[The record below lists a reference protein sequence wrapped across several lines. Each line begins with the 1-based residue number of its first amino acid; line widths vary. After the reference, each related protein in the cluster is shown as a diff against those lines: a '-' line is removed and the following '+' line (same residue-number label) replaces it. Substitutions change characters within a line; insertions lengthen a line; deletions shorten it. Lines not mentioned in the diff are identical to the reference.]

1 MGPLNKEN
9 LTRCSLTLLSAIL
22 IVLSFP
28 PYGIYPL
35 IWVALIPWFFSLNRT
50 KTWKQAFAQGVLLSF
65 LMTVIGFYWVASV
78 LKEFAELPSWLAI
91 IGLCL
96 FGLIGQPQFLV
107 FAPIFRY
114 LKNKSTESPS
124 LRQGLVLSL
133 CLAALYTGIDWMI
146 PKLWVDTLGHS
157 FWNAERLRQAADIGG
172 ASLLTVVIY
181 WTNDSIWRA
190 LRKRRFWSVHV
201 LVSVAL
207 IASLL
212 IYGELRKNQIQ
223 SIVAQAKKH
232 IQIGVIQANIGD
244 FDKVASE
251 SGVQG
256 ASLKVLQK
264 FFDMSDQALKQTPR
278 PDALVWPETSYP
290 TTFGTPSTINEVAL
304 DQSVKNFAVSRK
316 TSLLFGGYDHREGKD
331 YNAFFFLAP
340 RASGSE
346 ATELQVYRKNI
357 LLLFGEYIPLS
368 DTITFLRTEFPQV
381 GNFGRGI
388 GPDVLKIYPSSS
400 TEPPVLAGP
409 IICYE
414 ALFPS
419 YIIGAARKG
428 SQMILNITND
438 SWFGPYG
445 EPILHFSLVTFR
457 GIETRLPQV
466 RSTNTGISALILPD
480 GTLQARTQIGTEEIM
495 NLSVPITDPIPTLM
509 KTWGDWF
516 GPFCFVMGLIM
527 AVLFSRVAARSDEST

>member
-1 MGPLNKEN
+1 VRSWLAKEN
-9 LTRCSLTLLSAIL
+9 LFNSSLTLVSAIL

-28 PYGIYPL
+28 PYGVYPL
-35 IWVALIPWFFSLNRT
+35 IWFALVPWLFALNRT
-50 KTWKQAFAQGVLLSF
+50 RTLKQAFAQGVLLSF

-78 LKEFAELPSWLAI
+78 LQEFAELPMALAVT
-91 IGLCL
+91 GLCL
-96 FGLIGQPQFLV
+96 FGLFGQPQFLV
-107 FAPIFRY
+107 FSVVFRY
-114 LKNKSTESPS
+114 LKNKFGEAPT
-124 LRQGLVLSL
+124 LARGLAFSL
-133 CLAALYTGIDWMI
+133 CLAMLYTGIDWMI
-146 PKLWVDTLGHS
+146 PKLWVDTLGHC

-172 ASLLTVVIY
+172 AALLTVVVF
-181 WTNDSIWRA
+181 WVNDSIWNA
-190 LRKRRFWSVHV
+190 LRKKSGYFVHLAISVC
-201 LVSVAL
+201 L
-207 IASLL
+207 IAALL
-212 IYGELRKNQIQ
+212 IYGEFRKNQIQ
-223 SIVAQAKKH
+223 SIVASAKKH

-244 FDKVASE
+244 FDKVAAE
-251 SGVQG
+251 NGVQG

-264 FFDMSDQALKQTPR
+264 FFDMSDKALAMTPK

-290 TTFGTPSTINEVAL
+290 TTFGTPATLNEVAL
-304 DQSVKNFAVSRK
+304 DESVRNYAISRK

-346 ATELQVYRKNI
+346 PTELQIYRKNI

-368 DTITFLRTEFPQV
+368 DYITFLRTAFPQV
-381 GNFGRGI
+381 GNFGRGV
-388 GPDVLKIYPSSS
+388 GPEVLKIYPSDSK
-400 TEPPVLAGP
+400 EAPVLAGP

-480 GTLQARTQIGTEEIM
+480 GTIQSRTAIGGEEIM
-495 NLSVPITDPIPTLM
+495 NLTVPITERIPTLM
-509 KTWGDWF
+509 KYWGDWF
-516 GPFCFVMGLIM
+516 GPFCFVIGLIL
-527 AVLFSRVAARSDEST
+527 ATLLVARKKS